1 LEVLLALEDQLAVVV
16 KSALFTYT
24 DVTAV
29 FLGPILVQVPDAA

>member
-1 LEVLLALEDQLAVVV
+1 MEALRAPEDQLAVVV

-29 FLGPILVQVPDAA
+29 FLNPILVQEPDAA